1 MRANK
6 TTVRRKRPATKKRTK
21 AAAMPQTAD
30 RRALHNRAVLVAA
43 IITFAVFGGSAALPK
58 LFDPADPMAQ
68 RIDDAA
74 FARTI
79 AGALAE
85 GHSAETHPPLF
96 IVKATEA
103 AVTRKLDRAV
113 ESPRVRSAEPLY
125 IVASTGAAVS
135 RAMTR
140 FGERSKARL
149 TPEIKIDFTAEAKA
163 AARAK
168 KAHRRQAAVHK
179 HAKKASKEAEGLQA
193 LASVPGG
200 HELIA
205 EARKYLGRNPTGWA
219 NNWCGKFL
227 DMVLK
232 RTGHKGGGASARGY
246 IKYGARLPGPE
257 IGAIAVFSRKGGG
270 HVGIVTGVDS
280 NGNPII
286 ISGNHNDRVAI
297 ATYPASRL
305 LAYVRP

>member
-43 IITFAVFGGSAALPK
+43 IVTFAVFGGSAALPK

-68 RIDDAA
+68 RLDDAA

-103 AVTRKLDRAV
+103 AVMRKLDRAV

-135 RAMTR
+135 RAMTE
-140 FGERSKARL
+140 FGERSRTRL

-163 AARAK
+163 AARTK
-168 KAHRRQAAVHK
+168 KARRRQAAVHK
-179 HAKKASKEAEGLQA
+179 HATKSKGLEA
-193 LASVPGG
+193 LASAAGG
-200 HELIA
+200 NALIA

-227 DMVLK
+227 DMVLR
-232 RTGHKGGGASARGY
+232 RTGHKGGGVSARGY
-246 IKYGARLPGPE
+246 IKYGTRLAGPE

-286 ISGNHNDRVAI
+286 ISGNYNDRVAI